1 MRFKDDLKLWLTHID
16 FAKKNVIKIK
26 VLSNKINF
34 YYVLSLLVR

>member
-16 FAKKNVIKIK
+16 FAKKNVIKI